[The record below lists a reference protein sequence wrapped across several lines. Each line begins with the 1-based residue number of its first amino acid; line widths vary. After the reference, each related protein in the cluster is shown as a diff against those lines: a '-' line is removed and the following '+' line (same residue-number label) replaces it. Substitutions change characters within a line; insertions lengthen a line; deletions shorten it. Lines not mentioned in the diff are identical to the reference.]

1 MLNDFLQF
9 LEFTRARS
17 IQQQSFP
24 PVYNNLMNQQQ
35 NQHRIPSIL
44 NFKADSQY
52 KSSTPKRDRPLNDSN
67 GSISTI
73 PKQQKTSQHNPTQTE
88 VTTMTNQ
95 RIRKPLPFFQLKRA
109 VSSNLPC
116 FFVEFEQA
124 TSLHSLPSAFEAR
137 SIIEK
142 HFNEHN
148 IIIQQFSLVGW
159 SGKRLKLRVNE
170 KKDYM
175 TLVTTDKWPTTVKN
189 ISVKIIKPNYVP
201 DCFALV
207 VRYVPH
213 DVEIKT
219 VKEEIKRTITS
230 ADNIKQIH

>member
-170 KKDYM
+170 KK
-175 TLVTTDKWPTTVKN
+175 
-189 ISVKIIKPNYVP
+189 II
-201 DCFALV
+201 
-207 VRYVPH
+207 
-213 DVEIKT
+213 
-219 VKEEIKRTITS
+219 
-230 ADNIKQIH
+230 